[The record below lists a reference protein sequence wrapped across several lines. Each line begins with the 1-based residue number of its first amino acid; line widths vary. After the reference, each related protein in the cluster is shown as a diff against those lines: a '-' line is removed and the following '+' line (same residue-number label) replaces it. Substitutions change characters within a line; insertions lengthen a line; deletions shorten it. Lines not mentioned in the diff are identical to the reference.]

1 VEVKLSAVRI
11 DEGLFGDL
19 HLLVALTASS

>member
-19 HLLVALTASS
+19 QLLVALTAVT